1 MTPHP
6 IEPLPLTMDALRRRT
21 TVTLAE
27 TATVLG
33 IGTSTAYRMAQ
44 AGELPTVRLGSRSWR
59 VSAPALIAL
68 LEQANDPGLRL
79 PPDMESEGPQPMS
92 SDSRRK

>member
-1 MTPHP
+1 MTAHP
-6 IEPLPLTMDALRRRT
+6 IEPLTMDALRRRT
-21 TVTLAE
+21 TITLAE

-68 LEQANDPGLRL
+68 LERADDPDL
-79 PPDMESEGPQPMS
+79 PPKMESEGPPPMS
-92 SDSRRK
+92 RDSHGK